1 MRKISL
7 RGRDTMNKPR
17 LVIIGAGGA
26 GLAAALEAAK
36 YDIDILLI
44 TKSYYRNQTYK
55 WSSHGGC
62 TWKTHGFNAAVK
74 ANDSI
79 EAHIRD
85 TIKGGAYANNP
96 YLVETLCKGAV
107 ELIDWLSG
115 LGINFDRNGNEI
127 AARPFG
133 GCGTPRS
140 VFIEDRLGFHIQKTL
155 NLHIDDLIQ
164 SGRLIIIENMRAL
177 EILKNNNG
185 QVEGLK
191 SINIHTLEYINISC
205 SGVIIA
211 DGGGASM
218 YAPTAVSLDKTCDG
232 IVMAIKAGVD
242 VIDMEFVQFHPT
254 GIASNVL
261 VFDGSLV
268 EEVLRFDG
276 AKLINKHGKRF
287 MFDYH
292 ALGETATR
300 DEVARGIY
308 REIINGN
315 GYDNQS
321 VMLDIVS
328 CKDAIINW
336 YPALFERLTQAGYD
350 VKNSFHIYVRP
361 TAHFLM
367 GGVKINTNSETS
379 LPGLYVAGESAAGVH
394 GANRLGGNGLSE
406 ALVFGRIAGENA
418 AQYCLSTS
426 TVPTIITNLGSF
438 RINSKDYVYAPDC
451 LLNKLRRDMY
461 WHAGPTRNLANLEK
475 MQSMINEININISKI
490 DLGSGSRASMQVQNY
505 FDLKNLVLASD
516 MIVKAAI
523 LRKESRGS
531 HYLESY
537 INRNDKFKGI
547 KFSYQNNLT
556 IASNYTYKNYKKELV
571 S

>member
-1 MRKISL
+1 
-7 RGRDTMNKPR
+7 MNKPQ
-17 LVIIGAGGA
+17 LIIIGAGGA
-26 GLAAALEAAK
+26 GLAAALEASK
-36 YDIDILLI
+36 YDVDILLV
-44 TKSYYRNQTYK
+44 TKNYYQNQSYK

-62 TWKTHGFNAAVK
+62 TWKTHGFNAAVQ

-79 EAHIRD
+79 DAHIKD

-96 YLVETLCKGAV
+96 QLVNTLCKGAV
-107 ELIDWLSG
+107 ELVDWLGS
-115 LGINFDRNGNEI
+115 LGINFDRKNNEI

-140 VFIEDRLGFHIQKTL
+140 VHIEDRLGFHIQKIF
-155 NLHIDDLIQ
+155 NEHINILVK
-164 SGRLIIIENMRAL
+164 SGKLTILENIRAL
-177 EILKNNNG
+177 EILKNSNG
-185 QVEGLK
+185 HVAGLK
-191 SINIHTLEYINISC
+191 AINIDTLEFVNIDC
-205 SGVIIA
+205 SGIIIA

-232 IVMAIKAGVD
+232 IIMALKAGVD

-308 REIINGN
+308 REIIKGN
-315 GYDNQS
+315 GFDNHS
-321 VMLDIVS
+321 VILDIS
-328 CKDAIINW
+328 ACKDLILNW
-336 YPALFERLTQAGYD
+336 YPALYERLTQAGYN
-350 VKNSFHIYVRP
+350 VNSTSHVYVRP

-367 GGVKINTNSETS
+367 GGVKINSKTETT

-406 ALVFGRIAGENA
+406 ALVFGRIAGKYA
-418 AQYCLSTS
+418 AQHCLTTLIVST
-426 TVPTIITNLGSF
+426 TITNLGSF
-438 RINSKDYVYAPDC
+438 KIASKEYVYAPDC
-451 LLNKLRRDMY
+451 LLNKLRRNMY
-461 WHAGPTRNLANLEK
+461 WNAGPTRNLNQLSQ
-475 MQSMINEININISKI
+475 MQSIIEEININISKI
-490 DLGSGSRASMQVQNY
+490 DLGSGSRASVQVQNL
-505 FDLKNLVLASD
+505 FDLKNLVLASE
-516 MIVKAAI
+516 MIVKAAM

-531 HYLESY
+531 HYLEGSLERK
-537 INRNDKFKGI
+537 NTFKGI
-547 KFSYQNNLT
+547 QFSYHDSQMTPSL
-556 IASNYTYKNYKKELV
+556 YTYENNKEELLN
-571 S
+571 